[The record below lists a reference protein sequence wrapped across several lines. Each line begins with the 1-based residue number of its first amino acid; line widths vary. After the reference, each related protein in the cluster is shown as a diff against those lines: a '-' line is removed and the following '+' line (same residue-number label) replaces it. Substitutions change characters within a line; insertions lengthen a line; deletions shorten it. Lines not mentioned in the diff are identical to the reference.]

1 MICQFGHPLSRR
13 AAYNAM
19 AEPPLFGKAMRKA
32 YFNFD
37 EDYIPLNH
45 GSFGTY
51 PTSVRNRLHICQR
64 AAEAR
69 PDTFIRYELPLELD
83 ASRDAIAAF
92 LKIPAE
98 EVVFAPNASTGINV
112 VLRSLQYERDDVI
125 VYFSTIYGAC
135 EKTLEYLCESTSVVS
150 QKIDLEYPMTDDELV
165 QKFEETLESLQREG
179 RKAKVA
185 IFDVVSSLPSVLV
198 PWERLVQSCKE
209 HNVLS
214 LVDGAHG
221 IGHIPLNHLGEVKP
235 DFFVSNCHKSV
246 PPVSCFVFK
255 TESRVV
261 TAQTPGPK
269 LMWYPMNM
277 QMVVRP

>member
-1 MICQFGHPLSRR
+1 
-13 AAYNAM
+13 
-19 AEPPLFGKAMRKA
+19 MRKA

-51 PTSVRNRLHICQR
+51 PTPVRSRLHICQR

-83 ASRDAIAAF
+83 ASREAIASF

-112 VLRSLQYERDDVI
+112 VVRSLQYERGDVI

-135 EKTLEYLCESTSVVS
+135 EKTVEYLCESTSVDS
-150 QKIDLEYPMTDDELV
+150 QKIDLEYPMTDDKLI

-179 RKAKVA
+179 RKARVA

-198 PWERLVQSCKE
+198 PWERLVQSCKD

-221 IGHIPLNHLGEVKP
+221 IGHIPLEHLGEVKP
-235 DFFVSNCHKSV
+235 DFLVSNCHKSV
-246 PPVSCFVFK
+246 PPPSCFVFK
-255 TESRVV
+255 TESRLV
-261 TAQTPGPK
+261 TAQISCSK
-269 LMWYPMNM
+269 LIWYPMNM
-277 QMVVRP
+277 QMVVRPKRLCHITCPGS